1 MKTKSTNFK
10 FNKKS
15 VKSIK
20 ISDNK
25 NKKSKQDVYSKVIM
39 NLLEPIKRKEESKN
53 SNENLGKKKLQIINK
68 LKYSSNNSSNA
79 ILKITLNEKNKNRK
93 NKNIDKNNNHEY
105 ISKERKTANIN
116 KKKVAKILFQSIS
129 EKNIKKDVKNSEK
142 NFSKCNLNINKEINS
157 NKKKNNNSKQN
168 VNIHNQIQKLNYN
181 IINNNNKERKNKS
194 VDKRKERKI
203 KNLNEKQSINL
214 RININDMFNCKKDSY
229 QYNQYNKKS
238 NKPNINSCFN
248 KRSVKI
254 NKMRQSPENLMIDI
268 SNGGVNFHMKEKN
281 KNKTKNANN
290 DLISSSRLFKNKRH
304 IKTNENSSTKN
315 IYEKNKK
322 IKHIKD
328 KKNLKN
334 TSSNSTNSKTN
345 IMPKQEIIFKRIKV
359 ESIKI
364 DLNLFK
370 PNKNY
375 SFISQEKTTTAE
387 NHQLNDKINLTLRDA
402 DIPKLSKFNN
412 YHKNSEMNLFGQT
425 EMSELNRTI
434 KTSLSIYKSR
444 SLSKKRDEKKRSK
457 LNNLKDD
464 KNEEK
469 NKEKLNNILRSLSNL
484 NVLDKRHF
492 EQKSEPK
499 KLIDKIRKYKKL
511 KQIE

>member
-15 VKSIK
+15 VKPIK
-20 ISDNK
+20 ITDNK
-25 NKKSKQDVYSKVIM
+25 NNKNKQDIYSKVIM
-39 NLLEPIKRKEESKN
+39 NLLEPVKRKEESKN
-53 SNENLGKKKLQIINK
+53 SNENHGKKKLQIINK
-68 LKYSSNNSSNA
+68 LKYSSNNSSNR

-93 NKNIDKNNNHEY
+93 NNNIDINNNNEY

-116 KKKVAKILFQSIS
+116 KKQVAKKLFQSIS
-129 EKNIKKDVKNSEK
+129 EKNIKKNAKNSDK
-142 NFSKCNLNINKEINS
+142 NSSKCNLNINKEINS
-157 NKKKNNNSKQN
+157 NKKKNNNIKQN
-168 VNIHNQIQKLNYN
+168 GKINQIQKLNFN
-181 IINNNNKERKNKS
+181 MINNINKERKNKS
-194 VDKRKERKI
+194 VDKRKEKKT

-214 RININDMFNCKKDSY
+214 RININDMFNCKKACY

-238 NKPNINSCFN
+238 NKPNINSSFN
-248 KRSVKI
+248 KRSLKI
-254 NKMRQSPENLMIDI
+254 NKIRRSPENLMIDI
-268 SNGGVNFHMKEKN
+268 SNGGVNFHVKEKN
-281 KNKTKNANN
+281 TNKTKNIHN
-290 DLISSSRLFKNKRH
+290 DFLSSSRLFNNKRH

-315 IYEKNKK
+315 IYEKNSK

-328 KKNLKN
+328 KKNQKN
-334 TSSNSTNSKTN
+334 ISSNSSNSKTS

-387 NHQLNDKINLTLRDA
+387 NPQINDKINLTLRDTE
-402 DIPKLSKFNN
+402 IPKLSKFNN
-412 YHKNSEMNLFGQT
+412 NNKNSEMNLFGQT

-434 KTSLSIYKSR
+434 KTSLSLYKSR

-469 NKEKLNNILRSLSNL
+469 NKENLNNILRCLSNL

>member
-1 MKTKSTNFK
+1 MKTKCTNFK

-15 VKSIK
+15 IKSIK

-25 NKKSKQDVYSKVIM
+25 NKKNKQDVYSKVIM

-53 SNENLGKKKLQIINK
+53 SNENHGKKKLQIINK
-68 LKYSSNNSSNA
+68 LKYSSNNSSNR
-79 ILKITLNEKNKNRK
+79 ILKITHNEKNKNRK
-93 NKNIDKNNNHEY
+93 SNNIDINNNNQY

-116 KKKVAKILFQSIS
+116 KKQVAKKLFQSIS
-129 EKNIKKDVKNSEK
+129 EKNIKNNVKNSDK
-142 NFSKCNLNINKEINS
+142 NFSKSNLNINKEINS
-157 NKKKNNNSKQN
+157 NKKKNNIVKQN
-168 VNIHNQIQKLNYN
+168 VNINNQIQKLNYN
-181 IINNNNKERKNKS
+181 LINNDKERKNKS

-203 KNLNEKQSINL
+203 KNLNEKQSIDL
-214 RININDMFNCKKDSY
+214 RMNINDMFNCKKNCY

-238 NKPNINSCFN
+238 NKPKINSSFN
-248 KRSVKI
+248 KKSVKI
-254 NKMRQSPENLMIDI
+254 NKIRRSPENLMIDI
-268 SNGGVNFHMKEKN
+268 SNGGVNFHKKEKN
-281 KNKTKNANN
+281 MNKTKNVNN
-290 DLISSSRLFKNKRH
+290 EFISSSRLFNNKRH

-315 IYEKNKK
+315 IYEKNTK

-328 KKNLKN
+328 KKNMKN
-334 TSSNSTNSKTN
+334 ISSNSSNSKTS
-345 IMPKQEIIFKRIKV
+345 IVSKQEIIFKRIKV

-387 NHQLNDKINLTLRDA
+387 NHQLNDKINLTLRDT
-402 DIPKLSKFNN
+402 DIPKISKFNN
-412 YHKNSEMNLFGQT
+412 NLKNSEMNLFGQT
-425 EMSELNRTI
+425 EMSELNRSI

-469 NKEKLNNILRSLSNL
+469 NQEKLNNILRSLSNL